1 MFLGV
6 FDLSSQ
12 PIVLSDRKEFNLNTI
27 VKCWLIILS
36 DVNIISEWLE
46 RAVFNENVKGE
57 CTTLGI
63 K

>member
-6 FDLSSQ
+6 FNLSSQ

-57 CTTLGI
+57 STTLGI